1 MPQKGVL
8 PVGVH
13 SEMSQLTRKEI
24 LAKMQ
29 KRYERAGVEY
39 KSRLIT
45 EVVALFGYHR
55 KAAIRAL
62 RRRPGPAVKAPWVIG
77 RPREYDP
84 EKLLRVLKPIWL
96 AALQPCGK
104 RLAAALPD
112 WVAGYE
118 EDQHRLDRDLRR
130 SLLAASAATL
140 DRLLRPLRAQHRRRG
155 GTRPGTLL
163 RQEIPIRTEWA
174 DEGAGYLELDTVA
187 LCGGWLDDRHAWM
200 LDGVD
205 IRTTWNELR
214 ATPNRSQAATLEQ
227 IRDVEAS
234 LPFEL
239 LGLDSD
245 NGGEFINHHLV
256 DYAYQRVRPLALSRG
271 RPYRKNDNAH
281 VEQKNYTQVRQWF
294 GYERYDNPVVVPLI
308 NALCKGPLGQLLN
321 FFLPSLKLEAKRREG
336 SKTVR
341 VYGPAQTPLARVL
354 ACPEVSPQKKTQLR
368 ALRAELNP
376 FGLRREVDRRLKEI
390 DQERRLP
397 D

>member
-1 MPQKGVL
+1 ML
-8 PVGVH
+8 PVNMH
-13 SEMSQLTRKEI
+13 CEMSQLTRKEI

-29 KRYERAGVEY
+29 QRYERAGAEY
-39 KSRLIT
+39 KSRLLT
-45 EVVALFGYHR
+45 EVVELFGYHR

-62 RRRPGPAVKAPWVIG
+62 RRRPSPRVEAPGVIG

-84 EKLLRVLKPIWL
+84 EKMLHVLKPIWL

-104 RLAAALPD
+104 RLVAALPD

-118 EDQHRLDRDLRR
+118 ADQQRLDSDLRQ

-155 GTRPGTLL
+155 GTRSGTLL
-163 RQEIPIRTEWA
+163 RQEIPIRTEWGN
-174 DEGAGYLELDTVA
+174 EGAGYLELDTVA
-187 LCGGWLDDRHAWM
+187 MCGGCLDDRHAWM

-214 ATPNRSQAATLEQ
+214 ATANRGQAATLEQ
-227 IRDVEAS
+227 IQDLEQS
-234 LPFEL
+234 LPFAL
-239 LGLDSD
+239 LGVDSD

-256 DYAYQRVRPLALSRG
+256 DYAHKRERPLAFTRG

-308 NALCKGPLGQLLN
+308 NALCKGALGQLLN
-321 FFLPSLKLEAKRREG
+321 FFLPSLKLESKRREG

-341 VYGPAQTPLARVL
+341 VYGPAQTPLERVL
-354 ACPEVSPQKKTQLR
+354 ARSEVSAQKKAELR
-368 ALRAELNP
+368 TLRQQLNP
-376 FGLRREVDRRLKEI
+376 FALRREVDRCLKEI
-390 DQERRLP
+390 DQQRELSH
-397 D
+397 

>member
-1 MPQKGVL
+1 
-8 PVGVH
+8 
-13 SEMSQLTRKEI
+13 MSQLTRKEV
-24 LAKMQ
+24 LAKLRQ
-29 KRYERAGVEY
+29 RYERAGKEY

-45 EVVALFGYHR
+45 EAVELFGYHR

-62 RRRPGPAVKAPWVIG
+62 GWRPGPAVDVPLVIG

-104 RLAAALPD
+104 RLVAALPD

-118 EDQHRLDRDLRR
+118 ADHRRLESDLRQR
-130 SLLAASAATL
+130 LLEASAATL

-187 LCGGWLDDRHAWM
+187 LCGGALDDRHAWM

-256 DYAYQRVRPLALSRG
+256 GYAQQRARPLALSRG

-354 ACPEVSPQKKTQLR
+354 ACPEVSPQQKAQLR

-376 FGLRREVDRRLKEI
+376 FALRREVDRRLKEI
-390 DQERRLP
+390 DQQRQLP
-397 D
+397 G